1 MADNKNGII
10 ISVGFDSDIKDYIT
24 RIERQLKTI
33 DWNGVLGLSESFNK
47 EYDKITKQIQTLKRE
62 ISNLDAPDIYN
73 MNNRL
78 QSITQTTNRLTQQID
93 ALVTSMPTDVQYKM
107 NKTLASVGN
116 MLTSV
121 GEISNQAA
129 TAINGFTE
137 AVVNSGEQVKTAS
150 SHVAEIQKIIEA
162 IGKLRENHKAFDTG
176 EYFNDKSIG
185 DQAKMLDR
193 LYDIYEAY
201 ENANKRFSSNNKD
214 LGAVKEL
221 QEQFY
226 RFKELYDQIL
236 DLDVGDQDSSL
247 TQFWKNVS
255 LLGDKSGAALS
266 DVLNAMKKNY
276 IVIMNGLKKYR
287 DNLVAESATFKE
299 SAATAVQTKTEEI
312 KKESNVETIRLIVGV
327 DDSML
332 NKKLLDTIA
341 KAQTFAEK
349 NPVHVSIDLSTK
361 YRIRKDKENLDF
373 LQDEINSINEEIE
386 KAQLDG
392 ASEKVVTALQKK
404 LENASGLFDKYFKGI
419 DSAYNFHISLHTEY
433 AMKQLS
439 MFISQVKE
447 QINKLKQDNIVFA
460 PEVEIDEAFETR
472 LKESTEK
479 VLGKMQDA
487 ITKTADALDRLK
499 VYFTEG
505 IEMKP
510 DFMKEERVTLGLL
523 WQDLKKVYDQ
533 VVLVSEVFKSLAGE
547 KITINNDMQTETLE
561 SLKGA
566 MNSISDVI
574 GEETTKK
581 LQIELESTEELK
593 AQLHTLKKEVDK
605 LFETSKMNKWET
617 QYLNAIKNI
626 EIAFEGLFGV
636 KESNEMELVSYLAK
650 DIAMTDK
657 AMIKEGRRM
666 GPDDMYDIYD
676 ILSDAGVI
684 KENSVK
690 AFKKA
695 IENGKL
701 FSSLEHGGYLTKDF
715 KVGGLTSVDK
725 NDSTRFTNHNIDW
738 RKYGAEIAEGI
749 LSSIHSHSGDEV
761 WAPSIADLKVAFG
774 EYLDDVPYL
783 TTFTGKEVSVIDTG
797 KLSSFVLNMTD
808 DDWKEFDKS
817 IIEYGKSIRNYE
829 KEVTKEV
836 NDLFESEKKKYSS
849 NGSVNPRTIQLI
861 SERIALNEKFKEK
874 FGVGIDSFSKIYT
887 LDEFGKARPYGDYHK
902 EEQLT
907 GLSGIITTL
916 QNVVQSA
923 TTLAQSLVNYGENQ
937 AQAKAV
943 IDPATLTESIINALN
958 TATININVDSL
969 AEIIQNAIA
978 SSAIKLDTKNGNA
991 MSIDL
996 TALTTALTAALAQN
1010 SVKFDANE
1018 LASAIKGSLDF
1029 SSVVESINGLPLNA
1043 IQDSLQQ
1050 LIEITR
1056 SIALANQSPSTIQD
1070 QIKQLENAIQ
1080 QDNNLINSLRGDNE
1094 TTSLSKSSEFD
1105 YKSSEVL
1112 VKENTELKKQL
1123 SLEEKIALQ
1132 VSKLRELRDS
1142 GADLTK
1148 VPFGELNKMGDGTL
1162 STIEKLN
1169 DIVFG
1174 NSPIEEAVKQIIQL
1188 HEESIKFKNEI
1199 DALFDKYNITD
1210 RSPFSGLMNSILA
1223 DDAGTP
1229 KSIYLSRL
1237 EEQIKNYT
1245 SGTAKF
1251 TESEIKNSLEN
1262 IRQYYIDIQND
1273 SNEFLNKLIK
1283 RTASSNFNGALHGDS
1298 LRGMRKADIYTQAK
1312 AYISAKGN
1320 ADITDRFFNN
1330 QLSIF
1335 ENSQNREDLLIK
1347 LIFGNLSENDI
1358 VSIMEGKFS
1367 SIISKL
1373 SSSIISE
1380 TELANIDPEKY
1391 IDIQLKKV
1399 KDYVKENITD
1409 KDFKL
1414 GKYVNKALYE
1424 DLQSAEEIITTIK
1437 KDYGEIQKYDSSE
1450 VEITQTGSKRL
1461 LSDIGLTKEQLIEKV
1476 KKENEEIEKGNR
1488 LYYERISLLKDGKV
1502 IDSFIGEHDK
1512 VNADIN
1518 NINKYAD
1525 EIFHTHPTGIKTGGT
1540 VPSVNDLQ
1548 NLFALTNVNKFTTSV
1563 GDQLSQLTLPQG
1575 FESIKELLPL
1585 YQEFFNLFNTAIH
1598 NNLDSKYNGDYI
1610 EAFLKYLSGN
1620 NLQKISN
1627 YGLGNILQISDIDS
1641 SKLQLIL
1648 EVLHLL
1654 VEKGGNLGQL
1664 PTTTIAFDAGLESL
1678 SEKDLINRSHDIP
1691 SRPDFFGGDD
1701 DSKNT
1706 NDIQRQIEQ
1715 LEKDRQQKI
1724 ERLNYLKSLLQS
1736 KTTDTQINLADKFNF
1751 DSVDSNKLNE
1761 LIQFLKTYVN
1771 LINKLANDKTMTRVT
1786 DNINSLTQAISK
1798 FGGSKRKENPVLAQ
1812 LESLMTK
1819 GQELQVLADILK
1831 KSTAE
1836 IQEAVNVVQNTEKG
1850 KRNKPLGLGHVEVN
1864 SEEWDRL
1871 IEKAKKFGITLENV
1885 DEIIRHVD
1893 DQGNESFRFIDKL
1906 GNIKTFGINSEEFK
1920 FIEEYV
1926 VKVKASIDTIKREAS
1941 SLPGIFQR
1949 AFRGDAN
1956 APTNITNT
1964 LEHISTLFAE
1974 ISKYPDELTG
1984 SKSDLLGY
1992 ISNTMTSAMR
2002 EVDKLL
2008 TGSQKNKSPKFKD
2021 NLEAIVN
2028 SLKEIKALID
2038 SGEFQEAANLLNG
2051 TTQNF
2056 FNLGA
2061 DSGNQSVKNAT
2072 AINKLLGNIEQ
2083 LRSTYMSMSRS
2094 SKQALHDLSRDIIQT
2109 AEQYNNAIPAAKMK
2123 EFNERF
2129 LEIRTNALKSLR
2141 TIGAHFK
2148 RSALQLAR
2156 MYLSWYRIISYIRQG
2171 VQEVIEMDTALTKMS
2186 YTMNVTEDQL
2196 KSMSADMISMAKNL
2210 ATSVSNIEQ
2219 IYQIYANL
2227 KTTQE
2232 ELEKTARPTAILS
2245 NLSSVDASTAA
2256 DQIQGVLNQ
2265 FELVADDTMHI
2276 VDVYDKISANIK
2288 VDYSKGIAGMADA
2301 VQQVGNFAN
2310 QAGLSFEQLAAI
2322 VGRVMQQTRQE
2333 GGQIGTALKT
2343 ILTRVSKSS
2352 NLADPE
2358 EIDNATLDRASKAL
2372 HRIGVEVYTTSG
2384 EFREFDTIM
2393 TELSERWD
2401 SLSDAEQ
2408 SNISFAIAATRQT
2421 FVSVYGNMHNRIYL
2435 IAGNA

>member
-10 ISVGFDSDIKDYIT
+10 ISVGFDSDIKDYIK

-47 EYDKITKQIQTLKRE
+47 EYDNITKQLQTLKRE

-93 ALVTSMPTDVQYKM
+93 ALVTSMPTDIQYKM
-107 NKTLASVGN
+107 NKSLASVSN

-129 TAINGFTE
+129 TAINGFTR
-137 AVVNSGEQVKTAS
+137 AVVNSGGQVETATS
-150 SHVAEIQKIIEA
+150 RVAEIQKLIGA

-201 ENANKRFSSNNKD
+201 ENANKRFSSNNRD
-214 LGAVKEL
+214 LEAVKEL

-236 DLDVGDQDSSL
+236 DLDIGDQDSSL
-247 TQFWKNVS
+247 TQFWTNVS

-287 DNLVAESATFKE
+287 ENLMAESATFKD

-312 KKESNVETIRLIVGV
+312 KKESNVETIPLIVGV

-332 NKKLLDTIA
+332 NKKLLDAIA

-349 NPVHVSIDLSTK
+349 NPVHVSVDISTK
-361 YRIRKDKENLDF
+361 YRIRKDKENLAL
-373 LQDEINSINEEIE
+373 LQAEMDSIKEEIE
-386 KAQLDG
+386 NAQYNG
-392 ASEKVVTALQKK
+392 ASDKAVTALQNK
-404 LENASGLFDKYFKGI
+404 LENAAKTFDKYFKGL
-419 DSAYNFHISLHTEY
+419 DTAYSFHISLHTEY

-447 QINKLKQDNIVFA
+447 QINKLKQDKLVFA
-460 PEVEIDEAFETR
+460 PEVEIDEAFETH

-533 VVLVSEVFKSLAGE
+533 VILVSEAFKSLAGE

-566 MNSISDVI
+566 MSSISDVI

-581 LQIELESTEELK
+581 FKIELENTEELK
-593 AQLHTLKKEVDK
+593 AQLYTLKKGIDK
-605 LFETSKMNKWET
+605 LFETNKMNKWET

-626 EIAFEGLFGV
+626 ETAFEGLFGV

-650 DIAMTDK
+650 DIAMTDE
-657 AMIKEGRRM
+657 AMIYKGRKIGETDRKI
-666 GPDDMYDIYD
+666 IYD
-676 ILSDAGVI
+676 ILSESGAI
-684 KENSVK
+684 KQDDKTKNKILEALSKEV
-690 AFKKA
+690 
-695 IENGKL
+695 L
-701 FSSLEHGGYLTKDF
+701 HSSLEHGGYLTKDF
-715 KVGGLTSVDK
+715 KVGGLTSADSS
-725 NDSTRFTNHNIDW
+725 DSTGFTSINVDW
-738 RKYGAEIAEGI
+738 KKYGAKIIEGI
-749 LSSIHSHSGDEV
+749 LSSIHSHAGDKI
-761 WAPSIADLKVAFG
+761 WMPSISADLKLASE
-774 EYLDDVPYL
+774 EYAKNIPYF
-783 TTFTGKEVSVIDTG
+783 TTFTGTEVAVIDTE
-797 KLSSFVLNMTD
+797 KLAKITANLKDWEELEKLVENGAYKMT
-808 DDWKEFDKS
+808 KGDKS
-817 IIEYGKSIRNYE
+817 VVGQEVYDSYVAERTKYASKIGHMDYRTSNLIAERVLLDALLKERYGKG
-829 KEVTKEV
+829 
-836 NDLFESEKKKYSS
+836 L
-849 NGSVNPRTIQLI
+849 
-861 SERIALNEKFKEK
+861 
-874 FGVGIDSFSKIYT
+874 DSFSKIYT
-887 LDEFGKARPYGDYHK
+887 LDEFAKAHPYGDYHK

-923 TTLAQSLVNYGENQ
+923 TTLTQSLVNYGENQ
-937 AQAKAV
+937 VQAKAV

-958 TATININVDSL
+958 TATVNINVDSL

-978 SSAIKLDTKNGNA
+978 SSAIKVDTKNGNA
-991 MSIDL
+991 TSVDL
-996 TALTTALTAALAQN
+996 AALTTALTTALAQN
-1010 SVKFDANE
+1010 SVKFDVNE
-1018 LASAIKGSLDF
+1018 LSNAIKASLDF
-1029 SSVVESINGLPLNA
+1029 SPVIESISNLPLSA

-1050 LIEITR
+1050 LIEITQ
-1056 SIALANQSPSTIQD
+1056 SIIVANQSPSTIQD

-1080 QDNNLINSLRGDNE
+1080 QDIERINTLRGNE
-1094 TTSLSKSSEFD
+1094 HI
-1105 YKSSEVL
+1105 
-1112 VKENTELKKQL
+1112 N
-1123 SLEEKIALQ
+1123 
-1132 VSKLRELRDS
+1132 
-1142 GADLTK
+1142 
-1148 VPFGELNKMGDGTL
+1148 P
-1162 STIEKLN
+1162 
-1169 DIVFG
+1169 
-1174 NSPIEEAVKQIIQL
+1174 
-1188 HEESIKFKNEI
+1188 SI
-1199 DALFDKYNITD
+1199 
-1210 RSPFSGLMNSILA
+1210 
-1223 DDAGTP
+1223 
-1229 KSIYLSRL
+1229 
-1237 EEQIKNYT
+1237 
-1245 SGTAKF
+1245 
-1251 TESEIKNSLEN
+1251 
-1262 IRQYYIDIQND
+1262 
-1273 SNEFLNKLIK
+1273 
-1283 RTASSNFNGALHGDS
+1283 H
-1298 LRGMRKADIYTQAK
+1298 
-1312 AYISAKGN
+1312 
-1320 ADITDRFFNN
+1320 
-1330 QLSIF
+1330 
-1335 ENSQNREDLLIK
+1335 
-1347 LIFGNLSENDI
+1347 
-1358 VSIMEGKFS
+1358 
-1367 SIISKL
+1367 
-1373 SSSIISE
+1373 
-1380 TELANIDPEKY
+1380 
-1391 IDIQLKKV
+1391 
-1399 KDYVKENITD
+1399 
-1409 KDFKL
+1409 
-1414 GKYVNKALYE
+1414 
-1424 DLQSAEEIITTIK
+1424 
-1437 KDYGEIQKYDSSE
+1437 
-1450 VEITQTGSKRL
+1450 
-1461 LSDIGLTKEQLIEKV
+1461 
-1476 KKENEEIEKGNR
+1476 
-1488 LYYERISLLKDGKV
+1488 
-1502 IDSFIGEHDK
+1502 
-1512 VNADIN
+1512 
-1518 NINKYAD
+1518 
-1525 EIFHTHPTGIKTGGT
+1525 
-1540 VPSVNDLQ
+1540 
-1548 NLFALTNVNKFTTSV
+1548 
-1563 GDQLSQLTLPQG
+1563 
-1575 FESIKELLPL
+1575 
-1585 YQEFFNLFNTAIH
+1585 
-1598 NNLDSKYNGDYI
+1598 
-1610 EAFLKYLSGN
+1610 
-1620 NLQKISN
+1620 
-1627 YGLGNILQISDIDS
+1627 
-1641 SKLQLIL
+1641 
-1648 EVLHLL
+1648 
-1654 VEKGGNLGQL
+1654 
-1664 PTTTIAFDAGLESL
+1664 
-1678 SEKDLINRSHDIP
+1678 RSH
-1691 SRPDFFGGDD
+1691 RPDFFGGND

-1736 KTTDTQINLADKFNF
+1736 KTTDTQINFADKFNF

-1812 LESLMTK
+1812 LESLMAK
-1819 GQELQVLADILK
+1819 GQELQTLADILK

-1836 IQEAVNVVQNTEKG
+1836 IQEAVNVVQNTGKG

-1864 SEEWDRL
+1864 SKEWDRL

-1906 GNIKTFGINSEEFK
+1906 GNIKTFGINSKEFK

-1941 SLPGIFQR
+1941 LLPGIFQK

-1992 ISNTMTSAMR
+1992 ISNSMTSAMR

-2008 TGSQKNKSPKFKD
+2008 TGSQKNKSPEFKN
-2021 NLEAIVN
+2021 NLEAIVE
-2028 SLKEIKALID
+2028 SLKEIKTLID

-2083 LRSTYMSMSRS
+2083 LRSTYMSMSHS
-2094 SKQALHDLSRDIIQT
+2094 AKQALHDLSQDIIQT
-2109 AEQYNNAIPAAKMK
+2109 AEQFDNAIPEAKMR

-2141 TIGAHFK
+2141 TIGSHFK

-2156 MYLSWYRIISYIRQG
+2156 MYLSWYRIISYVRQG

-2196 KSMSADMISMAKNL
+2196 KSMSADMVSMAKNL
-2210 ATSVSNIEQ
+2210 ATSVNNIEQ

-2232 ELEKTARPTAILS
+2232 ELEKTAKPTAILS

-2343 ILTRVSKSS
+2343 NKIVSMYR
-2352 NLADPE
+2352 NV
-2358 EIDNATLDRASKAL
+2358 
-2372 HRIGVEVYTTSG
+2372 HHV
-2384 EFREFDTIM
+2384 
-2393 TELSERWD
+2393 
-2401 SLSDAEQ
+2401 
-2408 SNISFAIAATRQT
+2408 NISKTSKT
-2421 FVSVYGNMHNRIYL
+2421 
-2435 IAGNA
+2435 

>member
-1 MADNKNGII
+1 MANKNGII
-10 ISVGFDSDIKDYIT
+10 INVGFDSDIKDYVN
-24 RIERQLKTI
+24 RIERQLKAV

-47 EYDKITKQIQTLKRE
+47 EYEKITKQLQVLKKE
-62 ISNLDAPDIYN
+62 ISDLGAPDIHN

-78 QSITQTTNRLTQQID
+78 QSITQLTNRLTQQFD
-93 ALVTSMPTDVQYKM
+93 ALVTSLPTDMQAKM
-107 NKTLASVGN
+107 NKSLTSVGN
-116 MLTSV
+116 MLTDIS
-121 GEISNQAA
+121 EISNQAS
-129 TAINGFTE
+129 TAINGFTK
-137 AVVNSGEQVKTAS
+137 AVVNSGVQVKTAS
-150 SHVAEIQKIIEA
+150 SRVAEIQKLLGTIKE
-162 IGKLRENHKAFDTG
+162 LNENHKAFDTG
-176 EYFNDKSIG
+176 EYFNDKSMG
-185 DQAKMLDR
+185 DRAKMLDR

-201 ENANKRFSSNNKD
+201 ENANKRFSSNKRD

-236 DLDVGDQDSSL
+236 DLDIGDQDSSL
-247 TQFWKNVS
+247 TQFWTNVS

-266 DVLNAMKKNY
+266 DVLAAMKRNY
-276 IVIMNGLKKYR
+276 VTIMNTVKKYKA
-287 DNLVAESATFKE
+287 NLMAESATFK
-299 SAATAVQTKTEEI
+299 SDVATAVQTETKEI
-312 KKESNVETIRLIVGV
+312 KKGSNGETIRLVIGV
-327 DDSML
+327 DDSIL
-332 NKKLLDTIA
+332 NKELLDAIA
-341 KAQTFAEK
+341 KAQAFAEK
-349 NPVHVSIDLSTK
+349 NPIHVSVDISTK
-361 YRIRKDKENLDF
+361 YRIRKDKENLAL
-373 LQDEINSINEEIE
+373 LQAEMDSIKEEIE
-386 KAQLDG
+386 NAQYNG
-392 ASEKVVTALQKK
+392 ASDKAVTALQNK
-404 LENASGLFDKYFKGI
+404 LENAAKTFDKYFKGL
-419 DSAYNFHISLHTEY
+419 DTAYSFHISLHTEY

-447 QINKLKQDNIVFA
+447 QINKLKQDKLVFA
-460 PEVEIDEAFETR
+460 PEVEIDETFETR

-510 DFMKEERVTLGLL
+510 DFMKEERVALGLL

-593 AQLHTLKKEVDK
+593 AQLYTLKKEIDK

-626 EIAFEGLFGV
+626 ETAFEGLFGV

-657 AMIKEGRRM
+657 AMKKEGRKI
-666 GPDDMYDIYD
+666 GPEDMYDIYN
-676 ILSDAGVI
+676 ILWDAGVI
-684 KENSVK
+684 KEDSLE
-690 AFKKA
+690 AFEKA
-695 IENGKL
+695 IEKGKL

-715 KVGGLTSVDK
+715 KVGGLTSVDS
-725 NDSTRFTNHNIDW
+725 NDSTRFTNVNIDW
-738 RKYGAEIAEGI
+738 EKYGAKIVEGI
-749 LSSIHSHSGDEV
+749 LSSIHSHAGDKI
-761 WAPSIADLKVAFG
+761 WMPSISADLKLASK
-774 EYLDDVPYL
+774 EYAKNIPYF
-783 TTFTGKEVSVIDTG
+783 TTFTGTEVAVIDTE
-797 KLSSFVLNMTD
+797 KLAKITANLK
-808 DDWKEFDKS
+808 DWENLEKLVDKGAYGMAKGDKS
-817 IIEYGKSIRNYE
+817 VVGQEVYDSYVAERTKYTSKIGRMDYRTSKLIAERVLLDALLKERYGAG
-829 KEVTKEV
+829 
-836 NDLFESEKKKYSS
+836 L
-849 NGSVNPRTIQLI
+849 
-861 SERIALNEKFKEK
+861 
-874 FGVGIDSFSKIYT
+874 DSFSKIYT
-887 LDEFGKARPYGDYHK
+887 LDEYAKARPYGDYHK
-902 EEQLT
+902 EEQFT

-923 TTLAQSLVNYGENQ
+923 TTLTQSLVNYGENQ
-937 AQAKAV
+937 AQTKTV
-943 IDPATLTESIINALN
+943 VDPATLTESIINALN
-958 TATININVDSL
+958 TATVNINVNSL

-978 SSAIKLDTKNGNA
+978 SSAIKVDTKNGNA
-991 MSIDL
+991 TSVDL
-996 TALTTALTAALAQN
+996 TALTTALTTALAHN

-1029 SSVVESINGLPLNA
+1029 SPVVESINGLPLNA

-1050 LIEITR
+1050 LIEITQ
-1056 SIALANQSPSTIQD
+1056 SVIIANQTPSTIQD

-1080 QDNNLINSLRGDNE
+1080 QDNNLINSLRG
-1094 TTSLSKSSEFD
+1094 
-1105 YKSSEVL
+1105 
-1112 VKENTELKKQL
+1112 
-1123 SLEEKIALQ
+1123 
-1132 VSKLRELRDS
+1132 
-1142 GADLTK
+1142 
-1148 VPFGELNKMGDGTL
+1148 
-1162 STIEKLN
+1162 
-1169 DIVFG
+1169 
-1174 NSPIEEAVKQIIQL
+1174 
-1188 HEESIKFKNEI
+1188 
-1199 DALFDKYNITD
+1199 
-1210 RSPFSGLMNSILA
+1210 
-1223 DDAGTP
+1223 
-1229 KSIYLSRL
+1229 
-1237 EEQIKNYT
+1237 
-1245 SGTAKF
+1245 
-1251 TESEIKNSLEN
+1251 
-1262 IRQYYIDIQND
+1262 
-1273 SNEFLNKLIK
+1273 
-1283 RTASSNFNGALHGDS
+1283 
-1298 LRGMRKADIYTQAK
+1298 
-1312 AYISAKGN
+1312 
-1320 ADITDRFFNN
+1320 NN
-1330 QLSIF
+1330 QIAP
-1335 ENSQNREDLLIK
+1335 
-1347 LIFGNLSENDI
+1347 
-1358 VSIMEGKFS
+1358 
-1367 SIISKL
+1367 SK
-1373 SSSIISE
+1373 
-1380 TELANIDPEKY
+1380 P
-1391 IDIQLKKV
+1391 
-1399 KDYVKENITD
+1399 
-1409 KDFKL
+1409 
-1414 GKYVNKALYE
+1414 
-1424 DLQSAEEIITTIK
+1424 
-1437 KDYGEIQKYDSSE
+1437 YDSSE
-1450 VEITQTGSKRL
+1450 DEIRAIQEANIRESLKEWKNATVAKLKIFLEDTVALADMSFKDDGVSIAMVQTAQ
-1461 LSDIGLTKEQLIEKV
+1461 DISNVLQRQITEGLEKHLNIN
-1476 KKENEEIEKGNR
+1476 NEVYQNINDKTSEIRAK
-1488 LYYERISLLKDGKV
+1488 
-1502 IDSFIGEHDK
+1502 IDSLVSEDIEETGQAALNYIRELVGALDK
-1512 VNADIN
+1512 
-1518 NINKYAD
+1518 
-1525 EIFHTHPTGIKTGGT
+1525 F
-1540 VPSVNDLQ
+1540 
-1548 NLFALTNVNKFTTSV
+1548 
-1563 GDQLSQLTLPQG
+1563 
-1575 FESIKELLPL
+1575 LPL
-1585 YQEFFNLFNTAIH
+1585 GEFNA
-1598 NNLDSKYNGDYI
+1598 
-1610 EAFLKYLSGN
+1610 LKIQTSTL
-1620 NLQKISN
+1620 
-1627 YGLGNILQISDIDS
+1627 
-1641 SKLQLIL
+1641 
-1648 EVLHLL
+1648 
-1654 VEKGGNLGQL
+1654 
-1664 PTTTIAFDAGLESL
+1664 
-1678 SEKDLINRSHDIP
+1678 R
-1691 SRPDFFGGDD
+1691 RPDFFGSDD
-1701 DSKNT
+1701 DFKNA

-1812 LESLMTK
+1812 LESLMAK
-1819 GQELQVLADILK
+1819 GQELQALADILK

-1836 IQEAVNVVQNTEKG
+1836 IQEAVNVVQNTGKG

-1864 SEEWDRL
+1864 SKEWDRL

-1906 GNIKTFGINSEEFK
+1906 GNVKTFGINSKEFK

-1926 VKVKASIDTIKREAS
+1926 VKVKTSIDTIKREAS
-1941 SLPGIFQR
+1941 LLPGIFQK

-1992 ISNTMTSAMR
+1992 ISNSMTSAMR

-2008 TGSQKNKSPKFKD
+2008 TGSQKNKSPEFKN
-2021 NLEAIVN
+2021 NLEAIVE
-2028 SLKEIKALID
+2028 SLKEIKTLID

-2061 DSGNQSVKNAT
+2061 ESGGQSVKNAT

-2083 LRSTYMSMSRS
+2083 LRSTYMSMSHS
-2094 SKQALHDLSRDIIQT
+2094 AKQALQDLSRDIIQT
-2109 AEQYNNAIPAAKMK
+2109 AEQFDNAIPEAKMR

-2141 TIGAHFK
+2141 TIGSHFK

-2186 YTMNVTEDQL
+2186 YTMNVTEEQL

-2210 ATSVSNIEQ
+2210 ATSVNNIEQ

-2343 ILTRVSKSS
+2343 NKIVSMYR
-2352 NLADPE
+2352 NV
-2358 EIDNATLDRASKAL
+2358 
-2372 HRIGVEVYTTSG
+2372 HHV
-2384 EFREFDTIM
+2384 
-2393 TELSERWD
+2393 
-2401 SLSDAEQ
+2401 
-2408 SNISFAIAATRQT
+2408 NISKTSKT
-2421 FVSVYGNMHNRIYL
+2421 
-2435 IAGNA
+2435 